1 MQNETRNGIVQIESK
16 IVIGIRTIA
25 QWVESSERLSIWL
38 GFLIIELLI
47 IVARLATGGGGH
59 CRLIGLLSKGHDT
72 VEYATGKTTGQAK
85 DMGKGRTHAQA

>member
-47 IVARLATGGGGH
+47 IVARLTTGGGGH
-59 CRLIGLLSKGHDT
+59 RRLIGFLTKGHDT
-72 VEYATGKTTGQAK
+72 VEYATGKTTGKAE
-85 DMGKGRTHAQA
+85 DMGQGGAHAEA